1 MCFATSLHLRK
12 KMQTPRP
19 HMGRP
24 FITRFY
30 LHSSLISCHF
40 PSTCPI
46 YTQMKVLQT
55 YPSLFFCDFEQAI
68 LLGDV
73 VLFPPFCQ
81 VNCTSFKNQYK
92 CHLLWGLLAL
102 LGRVSAFS
110 ACYLYPLCDLLFCTV
125 IMSVPVFLPRLHAP
139 KRRDCDALIFVCK
152 AETGGQ
158 PIKCTIN
165 VYWVKKNPT

>member
-1 MCFATSLHLRK
+1 MFCNFSPPAEKNANSSAPHGQAFHNPILPPLKPHLLPLPIY
-12 KMQTPRP
+12 MS
-19 HMGRP
+19 H
-24 FITRFY
+24 
-30 LHSSLISCHF
+30 LHSDEGSSNIS
-40 PSTCPI
+40 
-46 YTQMKVLQT
+46 
-55 YPSLFFCDFEQAI
+55 SLFFCDFEQAI